1 MMKRKTSVPSLFLV
15 TALIFI
21 GSSQWSQLLAID
33 WVVTNV
39 NDSGAG
45 SLRSAI
51 NFANGSAGGS
61 NIIFAI
67 PGSGPHTITLITPLP
82 ILLQSLTVIDG
93 STQPGIELV
102 PAGVMASGIRI
113 QAESCTIKGLR
124 ISGFDIGI
132 TIFGD
137 ICSTLIED
145 CTIDHNLKK
154 GIDSGSATNTQFR
167 RNTMYCNGTAPG
179 GDPVQPSPN
188 AKQPPVITSATANAI
203 SGTAT
208 YKAPVPGF
216 PDNVVEVFIAGDTS
230 CLTAGVQG
238 KTYLDQAIVNPD
250 GTWSVS
256 GNFPTGVA
264 LTATVT
270 NPTACPIPCLLYAD
284 FGFNIL
290 TGTTVQFTDMTIG
303 GTPTSWEWDF
313 GDGTMYSGQVPPVHV
328 YDDYISYHVTLTVSL
343 IDANGEVCT
352 SMIEKDIDLNC
363 PLSAAYSQYQDADY
377 YDLIY
382 FYDQSSG
389 NPDTW
394 AWDFDDPDSGP
405 DNYSDEAEPYHIFTY
420 PGTYNVCLD
429 VSVLINGVS
438 CEDYICQDV
447 VIEDP
452 CETLVADFIATPIGG
467 HCVVAFEDNSLGGPT
482 AWFWDF
488 GVPGISSDTSI
499 LQNPSYAFPGFSA
512 SYVCLT
518 VYTDAPYCEKTTCQ
532 WVNPYCDL
540 YITDND
546 SIATPSG
553 SKASSAYLPPAN
565 AVTSDF
571 SPVFCIG
578 VADTTS
584 VSICENETYPFY
596 GNLLTSSGTYDTV
609 FVASNGCDSTIVL
622 ILTVNPL
629 PVVDLSG
636 DLYICSGQ
644 TTLLTA
650 SGGVSYLWNTM
661 ESTVSITVG
670 TAGIYSFVATDINGC
685 TNSISAT
692 ITVIDTPTA
701 DAPADVVACDS
712 YTLPALGTGN
722 YFTGSGGT
730 GLPLSAGDAIASTQ
744 TIYVY
749 AETGTTPNCTDENS
763 FTVTINATPSA
774 DAPADVAACD
784 SYTLPALGTGNYF
797 TGSGGTGSA
806 LSAGDAITGTQTI
819 YVYAETSTTPNCTD
833 ENSFTVTINAT
844 PSADAPADVAAC
856 DSYTLPALG
865 TGNYFTGSGGTGLPL
880 SAGDAIASTQTIYVY
895 AETGTTPNCTDENS
909 FTVTINATPSADAPA
924 DVAACDSYTL
934 PALGTGNYFT
944 GSGGTG
950 SALSAGDAITGT
962 QTIYVYAET
971 STTPNCT
978 DENSFTVTINATPS
992 ADAPADVAACDSY
1005 TLPALGVGNYFTGPG
1020 GTGSA
1025 LSAGDAITSTQ
1036 TIYVFAETGT
1046 TPNCTDENSFTVTI
1060 LPAPTADAPVDVTAC
1075 DSYTLPAL
1083 GVGNY
1088 FTGPG
1093 GTGSALSAGDAITST
1108 QTIYVF
1114 AETGT
1119 TPNCTDENSFAV
1131 TILPAPTADTPVD
1144 VTACDSYSLPALGVG
1159 NYFTGPGGT
1168 GSALSAGDA
1177 VTTTQ
1182 IIYVYAE
1189 TGTTPNCTDENSFT
1203 VTILPAPTA
1212 DAPVDVI
1219 ACDSYTLPALGVGN
1233 YFTGPGGTG
1242 SALSAG
1248 DAITSTQTI
1257 YVFAETGTT
1266 PNCTDENSFTVT
1278 ILPAPTADAP
1288 ADVAACDSYTL
1299 LSLGTGNYFTGAGGT
1314 GSALSAGDA
1323 IAGTQTI
1330 YVYAETGTT
1339 PNCTD
1344 ENSFTVTINTT
1355 PTTNVL
1361 TDEAACD
1368 SYTLLSLGTGNYF
1381 TAPGGTG
1388 ISLSAGDAITST
1400 QTVYVYAE
1408 SGTIPNCA
1416 SETSFDVT
1424 INATPAADALADEA
1438 ACDSYTLLSLGTG
1451 NYFTAPGGTG
1461 ILLSAGDPI
1470 TSSQTIYVYA
1480 ESGTTPNCST
1490 ETSFDVTINSTP
1502 TADALADETACDHY
1516 DLLPLGTG
1524 NYFTAP
1530 GGTGTALIAGDA
1542 ITTTQTVYVYAES
1555 GTTPNCSTESSFD
1568 VTINVTPSLSA
1579 QTDVVD
1585 CNGYTLLPLG
1595 AGNYFTAPGGTGTM
1609 LNAGDLISSTQTI
1622 YAYAES
1628 GTTPNCVI
1636 EESFTVTT
1644 APVVDAP
1651 ADVEFCGSYTLPAL
1665 VSGNYFTGPGG
1676 TGAALNA
1683 GDLINSTQTV
1693 YVFAETGTTPNCIDE
1708 NSFVVTINATPTVD
1722 AVSDVAVC
1730 DNYTLLALG
1739 TGNYFTGSGGTGTA
1753 LSAGD
1758 AITSS
1763 QTVYVYAET
1772 ATTPNCTDESSFTI
1786 TVNTTPTV
1794 DILTDEAVCDSYTLL
1809 PLGSGAYFTGP
1820 GGTGSILNTGDAILS
1835 TQTVYVYAETGT
1847 TPNCADESSFDVT
1860 VNNTVVADAPADVAA
1875 CDSYILPILSAG
1887 SYFTESGGTG
1897 LPLNPGDTITISQML
1912 FVYTESAT
1920 TPNCTDENSFTITVS
1935 PSPVVSA
1942 PLDVTACDSYTL
1954 PDLNAGK
1961 YFTGPGG
1968 TGSQLNTGD
1977 VITSTQT
1984 LYVFAASAANPA
1996 CTDENSFLVTII
2008 PAPIVDEPANV
2019 ISCGD
2024 YTLPALGVGNYFTG
2038 TGGTG
2043 AALSAGDVI
2052 SSTQTLYVYAET
2064 GTIPNCTDEHSFTV
2078 TTALMVDAPADVA
2091 VCDQYILPDLALGN
2105 YFTATGGGGDAL
2117 LAGDTISSTQ
2127 TLYVYAQTAT
2137 TPNCTDEETF
2147 TVTVTGSP
2155 TAVILG
2161 DTDICKGDAT
2171 TFTAT
2176 GGTDYV
2182 WNTASTSDAISADT
2196 AGVYSV
2202 TVTDANGCTD
2212 VTAVNLTVNPLPVV
2226 SIAGDLTLC
2235 PGESTTLFASGGISY
2250 SWSTADTSMSITVSA
2265 AGDYTVVATD
2275 ANSCS
2280 ATETATVSVVN
2291 CGDLVAD
2298 FIVSQDIACVKHLV
2312 YFTDQSSPNTT
2323 NWFWDFGNG
2332 NYSNSQNPFDI
2343 YPDTGTYTV
2352 TLIATD
2358 SITSFSDTSYH
2369 QIYVYPHVVADF
2381 TWAIPDSCKS
2391 NTVAY
2396 TDISQS
2402 IYPIESWKWNFGDG
2416 NYDTEQNPDNTYAE
2430 YDIENVGL
2438 VIIDIYG
2445 CVDSINL
2452 DVPVLNLASPGDEAN
2467 AGEDLLLCQQPS
2479 VVNLASTPSSLPNVT
2494 GYWSQSQAQAQAG
2507 VVIVDPANPNTEVSG
2522 LQSDNIYTF
2531 TWTLSASPCGD
2542 YTSDEVVVD
2551 LTAGFLEQ
2559 ADAGADQHTC
2569 PQETNVLLLAN
2580 APAGTTGMWTTL
2592 GTAVI
2597 DLPVD
2602 AETAAN
2608 NLSTG
2613 ENIFVWT
2620 LSSDDCPDY
2629 SSDTMVVSAYGD
2641 LVVLNDTF
2649 FNLGNPP
2656 NVRLYILANDI
2667 LPNSPEINVDLIT
2680 TPLGGS
2686 LSANPDGS
2694 YTFTAPSEL
2703 TENARFIYQVC
2714 VEDCPA
2720 MCATAEVTLLARL
2733 PSSPVPPLLPPAN
2746 VITPNDDGTGD
2757 AAIIPNLPDYPNGV
2771 EFIVLSRW
2779 GDVVFQTKNY
2789 DNNWKGTNNNGK
2801 ALPDGTYYY
2810 IIRAGVQDE
2819 QVLQGTITILR

>member
-1 MMKRKTSVPSLFLV
+1 M
-15 TALIFI
+15 FI
-21 GSSQWSQLLAID
+21 GASQWSQLLAID
-33 WVVTNV
+33 WIVTNV

-51 NFANGSAGGS
+51 NFANGSANGS

-82 ILLQSLTVIDG
+82 IILQSQTVIDG
-93 STQPGIELV
+93 STQPGIEIV
-102 PAGVMASGIRI
+102 PAGTMASGIRI
-113 QAESCTIKGLR
+113 QAESCTVKGLR
-124 ISGFDIGI
+124 ISGFDVGI

-145 CTIDHNLKK
+145 CIIDHNLKK

-167 RNTMYCNGTAPG
+167 RNTMYCNGAAPG
-179 GDPVQPSPN
+179 GDPVLPSSN
-188 AKQPPVITSATANAI
+188 AQQPPSITSATATTI

-208 YKAPVPGF
+208 YKPPAPGV
-216 PDNVVEVFIAGDTS
+216 DNVVEVFIAGDTS
-230 CLTAGVQG
+230 CQTVGVQG

-250 GTWSVS
+250 GTWSIS
-256 GNFPTGVA
+256 GNFPTGVP

-270 NPTACPIPCLLYAD
+270 NPAPCPIPCLLYAD
-284 FGFNIL
+284 FGYSIL
-290 TGTTVQFTDMTIG
+290 TGTTVQFTDMTVG
-303 GTPTSWEWDF
+303 GTPTSWQWDF
-313 GDGTMYSGQVPPVHV
+313 GDGTTFNGKFPPVHV

-343 IDANGEVCT
+343 IDANGEVCQ
-352 SMIEKDIDLNC
+352 SVAEIDIDLNC
-363 PLSAAYSQYQDADY
+363 PLMPEFESYPDLDY

-382 FYDQSSG
+382 FKDLSSG
-389 NPDTW
+389 SPDTW
-394 AWDFDDPDSGP
+394 SWDFDDPASGP
-405 DNYSDEAEPYHIFTY
+405 DNYSNEAEPYHIFSS

-429 VSVLINGVS
+429 ISVLINGVS

-447 VIEDP
+447 VVEDP
-452 CETLVADFIATPIGG
+452 CETLVPDFIATPIGG
-467 HCVVAFEDNSLGGPT
+467 HCVVDFEDNSLGGPT

-488 GVPGISSDTSI
+488 GVQGISSDTST

-512 SYVCLT
+512 HYVCLT
-518 VYTDAPYCEKTTCQ
+518 VYTDAPYPYCEKTTCQ
-532 WVNPYCDL
+532 WVNPYCDT

-553 SKASSAYLPPAN
+553 SKAASAYLPPAN

-596 GNLLTSSGTYDTV
+596 GNLLNSSGTYDTV
-609 FVASNGCDSTIVL
+609 FVAANGCDSTIVL
-622 ILTVNPL
+622 ILTINPL
-629 PVVDLSG
+629 PVVDLAG
-636 DLYICSGQ
+636 DLDICSGQ

-650 SGGVSYLWNTM
+650 SGGVSYLWNTL
-661 ESTVSITVG
+661 ESTTSITVG
-670 TAGIYSFVATDINGC
+670 SAGIYSFVATDINGC

-692 ITVIDTPTA
+692 VTVINTPTA
-701 DAPADVVACDS
+701 DAPADVVTCDS
-712 YTLPALGTGN
+712 YTLPSLGVGN

-730 GLPLSAGDAIASTQ
+730 GFPLNAGDAITSTQTIYVFAESGTTPNCTDENSFTVTINATPTADAPADVAACDSYTLPVLGVGNYFTGPGGTGSALNAGDAITSTQ

-763 FTVTINATPSA
+763 FKVTINATPTA
-774 DAPADVAACD
+774 DAPADVEICD
-784 SYTLPALGTGNYF
+784 SYILPALGTGNYF
-797 TGSGGTGSA
+797 TGPGGTGSA
-806 LSAGDAITGTQTI
+806 LNAGDAIT
-819 YVYAETSTTPNCTD
+819 
-833 ENSFTVTINAT
+833 
-844 PSADAPADVAAC
+844 
-856 DSYTLPALG
+856 
-865 TGNYFTGSGGTGLPL
+865 
-880 SAGDAIASTQTIYVY
+880 STQTIYVF
-895 AETGTTPNCTDENS
+895 AESGTTPNCTDENS
-909 FTVTINATPSADAPA
+909 FTVTINATPTADAPA

-934 PALGTGNYFT
+934 P
-944 GSGGTG
+944 
-950 SALSAGDAITGT
+950 
-962 QTIYVYAET
+962 V
-971 STTPNCT
+971 
-978 DENSFTVTINATPS
+978 
-992 ADAPADVAACDSY
+992 
-1005 TLPALGVGNYFTGPG
+1005 LGVGNYFTGPG

-1025 LSAGDAITSTQ
+1025 LNAGDAITSTQ
-1036 TIYVFAETGT
+1036 T
-1046 TPNCTDENSFTVTI
+1046 
-1060 LPAPTADAPVDVTAC
+1060 L
-1075 DSYTLPAL
+1075 
-1083 GVGNY
+1083 
-1088 FTGPG
+1088 
-1093 GTGSALSAGDAITST
+1093 
-1108 QTIYVF
+1108 
-1114 AETGT
+1114 
-1119 TPNCTDENSFAV
+1119 
-1131 TILPAPTADTPVD
+1131 
-1144 VTACDSYSLPALGVG
+1144 
-1159 NYFTGPGGT
+1159 
-1168 GSALSAGDA
+1168 
-1177 VTTTQ
+1177 
-1182 IIYVYAE
+1182 YVYAE

-1212 DAPVDVI
+1212 DAPADET

-1242 SALSAG
+1242 SALNAG
-1248 DAITSTQTI
+1248 DAIITSSQTL
-1257 YVFAETGTT
+1257 YVYAETGTN
-1266 PNCTDENSFTVT
+1266 PNCTDENIFTVT
-1278 ILPAPTADAP
+1278 ILPPPTADAP
-1288 ADVAACDSYTL
+1288 ADETACDSYTL
-1299 LSLGTGNYFTGAGGT
+1299 PALGVGNYFTGPGGT
-1314 GSALSAGDA
+1314 GLALNAGDV
-1323 IAGTQTI
+1323 ITSTQTI

-1355 PTTNVL
+1355 PT
-1361 TDEAACD
+1361 
-1368 SYTLLSLGTGNYF
+1368 
-1381 TAPGGTG
+1381 
-1388 ISLSAGDAITST
+1388 
-1400 QTVYVYAE
+1400 
-1408 SGTIPNCA
+1408 
-1416 SETSFDVT
+1416 
-1424 INATPAADALADEA
+1424 ADALADEA

-1461 ILLSAGDPI
+1461 TPLSAGDAITSSQTVYVYAETGTTPNCSTETSFDVTINTTPTADALADEATCDSYTLLSLGTGDYFTAPGGTGTLLSAGDAI
-1470 TSSQTIYVYA
+1470 TSSQTVYVYAESGTIPNCVSETSFDVTINTTPTADALADEATCDSYTLLSLGTGNYFTAPGGTGTPLSAGDAITNSQTIYVYA

-1490 ETSFDVTINSTP
+1490 ETSFDVTINTTP
-1502 TADALADETACDHY
+1502 TV
-1516 DLLPLGTG
+1516 
-1524 NYFTAP
+1524 NAP
-1530 GGTGTALIAGDA
+1530 A
-1542 ITTTQTVYVYAES
+1542 
-1555 GTTPNCSTESSFD
+1555 
-1568 VTINVTPSLSA
+1568 
-1579 QTDVVD
+1579 DVVA
-1585 CNGYTLLPLG
+1585 CNGYTLLSLG
-1595 AGNYFTAPGGTGTM
+1595 AGDYYTAPGGAGTL
-1609 LNAGDLISSTQTI
+1609 LNAGDLVSSTQTI
-1622 YAYAES
+1622 YVYAAS
-1628 GTTPNCVI
+1628 GTTPNCVS

-1651 ADVEFCGSYTLPAL
+1651 ADVEFCDSYTLPAL

-1676 TGAALNA
+1676 TGTALNA
-1683 GDLINSTQTV
+1683 GDLISSSQTV
-1693 YVFAETGTTPNCIDE
+1693 YVYAETGTTPNCIDE
-1708 NSFVVTINATPTVD
+1708 NSFAITINATPTVD
-1722 AVSDVAVC
+1722 AVSDVAAC
-1730 DNYTLLALG
+1730 DSYTLLSLG
-1739 TGNYFTGSGGTGTA
+1739 TGNYFTGPGGTGTA
-1753 LSAGD
+1753 LNAGD
-1758 AITSS
+1758 LISSS

-1772 ATTPNCTDESSFTI
+1772 GTTPNCADEASFTV
-1786 TVNTTPTV
+1786 TVNATPTV

-1820 GGTGSILNTGDAILS
+1820 GGTGNILNVGDAILS
-1835 TQTVYVYAETGT
+1835 TQMVYVYAETGT
-1847 TPNCADESSFDVT
+1847 TPNCADESSFTVT
-1860 VNNTVVADAPADVAA
+1860 VSNTVVADAPADVAA
-1875 CDSYILPILSAG
+1875 CDSYILPALGAG
-1887 SYFTESGGTG
+1887 NYFTGSGGTG
-1897 LPLNPGDTITISQML
+1897 LSLSPGDTIISTQTL

-1920 TPNCTDENSFTITVS
+1920 TPNCTDENSFTVTIS

-1977 VITSTQT
+1977 VITGTQT
-1984 LYVFAASAANPA
+1984 IYVFAASAINTA
-1996 CTDENSFLVTII
+1996 CTDENSFIVTII
-2008 PAPIVDEPANV
+2008 PAPVVDEPANV
-2019 ISCGD
+2019 ISCGN

-2038 TGGTG
+2038 PGGTG
-2043 AALSAGDVI
+2043 TALSAGDVI
-2052 SSTQTLYVYAET
+2052 TSAQTLYVYAET
-2064 GTIPNCTDEHSFTV
+2064 GTIPNCTDEHIFTV
-2078 TTALMVDAPADVA
+2078 TTTLMVNAPADAA
-2091 VCDQYILPDLALGN
+2091 VCDKYILPDLTLGN
-2105 YFTATGGGGDAL
+2105 YFTNTGGGGDEL
-2117 LAGDTISSTQ
+2117 FAGDTISSTQ
-2127 TLYVYAQTAT
+2127 TIYVYAQTAT
-2137 TPNCTDEETF
+2137 TPNCTDEATF
-2147 TVTVTGSP
+2147 TVTVTGPP
-2155 TAVILG
+2155 TAAILG
-2161 DTDICKGDAT
+2161 DTDICKGDIT

-2176 GGTDYV
+2176 GGTAYV
-2182 WNTASTSDAISADT
+2182 WNTSANSDAISADT
-2196 AGVYSV
+2196 AGTYSV

-2212 VTAVNLTVNPLPVV
+2212 ATAVNLTVNPLPVV
-2226 SIAGDLTLC
+2226 AIAGDLTLC
-2235 PGESTTLFASGGISY
+2235 PGESTTLSASGGLSY
-2250 SWSTADTSMSITVSA
+2250 LWSTTETSMSITVSA
-2265 AGDYTVVATD
+2265 AGDYSVVATD
-2275 ANSCS
+2275 ANSCT
-2280 ATETATVSVVN
+2280 AAETATVTVVN
-2291 CGDLVAD
+2291 CDDLTAD
-2298 FIVSQDIACVKHLV
+2298 FTVSQDIACVKHLV

-2358 SITSFSDTSYH
+2358 SVTSFSDTSYH

-2381 TWAIPDSCKS
+2381 IWAIPDSCNS
-2391 NTVAY
+2391 NMVDY

-2402 IYPIESWKWNFGDG
+2402 LFPIASWKWNFGDG
-2416 NYDTEQNPDNTYAE
+2416 NYTSEQNPTNTYAE

-2452 DVPVLNLASPGDEAN
+2452 DVPVLNLASPGDKAN

-2507 VVIVDPANPNTEVSG
+2507 VVIADPTNPNTEVSG

-2542 YTSDEVVVD
+2542 YASDEVVVD

-2559 ADAGADQHTC
+2559 ANAGADQHTC

-2580 APAGTTGMWTTL
+2580 APAGTTGMWTTV
-2592 GTAVI
+2592 GTATI
-2597 DLPVD
+2597 DSPVD
-2602 AETAAN
+2602 AETAAS

-2613 ENIFVWT
+2613 ENMFIWT

-2629 SSDTMVVSAYGD
+2629 SSDTMLVSAYGD

-2680 TPLGGS
+2680 TPLGGN

-2703 TENARFIYQVC
+2703 TENSRFIYQVC

-2720 MCATAEVTLLARL
+2720 LCATAEVTLLARL
-2733 PSSPVPPLLPPAN
+2733 PSSPIPPLEPPAN
-2746 VITPNDDGTGD
+2746 VITPNGDGTGD
-2757 AAIIPNLPDYPNGV
+2757 AAIIPNLQDYPNGV

-2789 DNNWKGTNNNGK
+2789 DNNWKGTNNSGK